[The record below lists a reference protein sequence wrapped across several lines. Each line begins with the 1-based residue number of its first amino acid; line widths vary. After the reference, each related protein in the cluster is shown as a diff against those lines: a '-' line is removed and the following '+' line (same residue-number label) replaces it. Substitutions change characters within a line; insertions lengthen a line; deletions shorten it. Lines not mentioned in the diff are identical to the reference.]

1 MLKGEEGQASQTNRV
16 GSPSVRGATEKK
28 QNKTGLISCHTLVS
42 PVLDSNSHMLNV
54 TVCFEIAP
62 RRLSSSQPSDAADIY
77 HLWLT
82 LLGVFELQGVDA
94 NLL

>member
-28 QNKTGLISCHTLVS
+28 NKTGLISCHTLVS